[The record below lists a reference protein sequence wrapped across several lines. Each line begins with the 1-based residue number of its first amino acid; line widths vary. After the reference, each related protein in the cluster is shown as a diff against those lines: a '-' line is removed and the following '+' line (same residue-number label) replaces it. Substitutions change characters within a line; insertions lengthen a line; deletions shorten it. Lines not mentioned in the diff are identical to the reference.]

1 MDGSTVAGTPFFP
14 TVKKWAAV
22 VARVLLGLVF
32 VAAGLGKVF
41 EGADPRK
48 MLFNPFPDFLQSAFN
63 AAIFS
68 WLPRIELIIGLLLL
82 IGIAARIMAVIAGC
96 LAAAFAINN
105 AWLLGRGLGYEPCTC
120 FGVLDTWLKAELST
134 QSSLIIDIVM
144 LGLVLVVLF
153 WSRGSLPTIPP
164 GLSRKTDG

>member
-1 MDGSTVAGTPFFP
+1 MTGPTVAGAPFFLA
-14 TVKKWAAV
+14 VKKWAAV

-68 WLPRIELIIGLLLL
+68 WLPRIELVIGLLLL
-82 IGIAARIMAVIAGC
+82 IGIAAKIMAVIAGC
-96 LAAAFAINN
+96 MATAFAINN
-105 AWLLGRGLGYEPCTC
+105 AWLLGLGLGYEPCSC
-120 FGVLDTWLKAELST
+120 FGVLDRWLKAELST
-134 QSSLIIDIVM
+134 QGSLIFDIVM

-153 WSRGSLPTIPP
+153 WGNGGLFTIPP
-164 GLSRKTDG
+164 WLSRKTHG